1 MVKTCLFGQLLS
13 GREAHVSE
21 IFLVFLFVKTRK
33 VIEDY
38 LCQGFGLM
46 GLLKDLS
53 ERPLN
58 SNTMLTNIRSQ
69 ISASSLSNDQKGKAM
84 EDAKKCIADVM
95 PVSNLVLQTFT
106 DTKGAILDS
115 NHKNICI
122 VFYSYKKIGFYR
134 VCRQVDDDDVQQQM
148 GA

>member
-1 MVKTCLFGQLLS
+1 MEFFYIY
-13 GREAHVSE
+13 
-21 IFLVFLFVKTRK
+21 IFFIIKNRK

-58 SNTMLTNIRSQ
+58 SNTMLSNIRSQ
-69 ISASSLSNDQKGKAM
+69 ISTSSLSNDLKGKAT
-84 EDAKKCIADVM
+84 EDAKKCIAEVM

-106 DTKGAILDS
+106 DTKGALLDS
-115 NHKNICI
+115 NIL
-122 VFYSYKKIGFYR
+122 KITKLFCSSNKIWFHR